1 MKITLTFLLVS
12 MMVFVSHQ
20 HKFPLQQFANI
31 LPPWSYRQQPSLQ
44 DFYEYLFARSL
55 LQSTN
60 PLAGPHASSGLR
72 MNHAGFAPEPNVNQW
87 PDAQSRN
94 SPLTPE
100 IEGSVAA
107 VDDSLAN
114 PRVFLN
120 YVTTAG
126 GSSSYFNP
134 FLKTVYYITS
144 LTATS
149 TVIKSC
155 IQAASFAAGSS
166 TITCRKRRDVMSVV
180 YDLNRP
186 VVQDFDE
193 QLGPSQVL
201 PVEASAFARALPA
214 NDDSVMTPLEL
225 ASSKS
230 DGYDGEGSITR
241 DKRYLLAASTTITSY
256 VFVTTTSTKTLST
269 LGSNLS
275 CLPSLFALC

>member
-1 MKITLTFLLVS
+1 MKITLTFLLMS

-31 LPPWSYRQQPSLQ
+31 LPPWSYRQQPNLQ

-55 LQSTN
+55 LQSIN
-60 PLAGPHASSGLR
+60 PLAAPHPNSGLR
-72 MNHAGFAPEPNVNQW
+72 MNHGGFAPEPDVNQW

-100 IEGSVAA
+100 IESSVAA
-107 VDDSLAN
+107 VDDIQAN

-126 GSSSYFNP
+126 SNSYFNP

-186 VVQDFDE
+186 VMQDFDDS
-193 QLGPSQVL
+193 LGPSQVL
-201 PVEASAFARALPA
+201 PVEASAFARALSV
-214 NDDSVMTPLEL
+214 NGESVMTPIEL

-230 DGYDGEGSITR
+230 DGYDGDAAIAR

-256 VFVTTTSTKTLST
+256 VFVTTTSTKTLSS
-269 LGSNLS
+269 LGSGLS